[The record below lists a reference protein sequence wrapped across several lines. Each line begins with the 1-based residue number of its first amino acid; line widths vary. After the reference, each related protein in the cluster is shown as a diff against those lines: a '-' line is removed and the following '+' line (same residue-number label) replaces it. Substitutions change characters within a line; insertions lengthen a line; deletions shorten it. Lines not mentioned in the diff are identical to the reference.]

1 MASTGGSDD
10 TFLFPDSESWLG
22 PDHLSFPLARGYD
35 SELAIIDTLFPFHGP
50 SGPFL
55 LYLEA
60 RTGH

>member
-1 MASTGGSDD
+1 MILFY
-10 TFLFPDSESWLG
+10 FLAPRVGWDLIIFL
-22 PDHLSFPLARGYD
+22 FPLARDYD